1 MALPAQDTFKPDI
14 DFLHLLPADRE
25 RARVMLALGGVTV
38 EALYR
43 GTRPGVWQLE
53 TYNAPHIVRRAL
65 ALNGVDVLAIEPDDA
80 VPGTLYYVRFCPD
93 PYGVDTDW
101 PPAPY
106 QRRVS
111 IVAWDAAPTQ
121 PRTDVV
127 AGPGGVVAC
136 DLEATPAA
144 LIPVPGVPGLDY
156 SYADMGMIDETP
168 ALEQDERVPLI
179 SGGRP
184 ICLRYGQRLLP
195 VAATVRT
202 ATGRVYA
209 RVNIGTGE
217 RQLWHYVPIASF
229 PTRGAA

>member
-1 MALPAQDTFKPDI
+1 MNAVERVISEARIEGLVYRAQ
-14 DFLHLLPADRE
+14 
-25 RARVMLALGGVTV
+25 RAREWQV
-38 EALYR
+38 E
-43 GTRPGVWQLE
+43 TFV
-53 TYNAPHIVRRAL
+53 APHIARRAL
-65 ALNGVDVLAIEPDDA
+65 EAAGMLVLSIEADDA
-80 VPGTLYYVRFCPD
+80 VPGCAYYVRFTPD
-93 PYGVDTDW
+93 VYGADSDW
-101 PPAPY
+101 PAAPY